1 MSDLL
6 NEKQVAEKYNIAPGT
21 LRRWRWAGIGFP
33 HEVLGR
39 PDNSKHGGVVRYRS
53 SEIEEYLAKNRK
65 P

>member
-39 PDNSKHGGVVRYRS
+39 PDNSKHGGVVRYDVAK
-53 SEIEEYLAKNRK
+53 IEEYRAKK
-65 P
+65 SKL